1 MISNISS
8 AIKHNGD
15 LAELEDNWRSSV
27 SNTYSSTASILAMLR
42 ENYTEENIA
51 QALADLYAI
60 YSEGNIGERKQD
72 DVYRDMKT
80 LLEAKR

>member
-1 MISNISS
+1 MLNAYSS
-8 AIKHNGD
+8 A
-15 LAELEDNWRSSV
+15 
-27 SNTYSSTASILAMLR
+27 ASILAMLEER
-42 ENYTEENIA
+42 YTKENIA